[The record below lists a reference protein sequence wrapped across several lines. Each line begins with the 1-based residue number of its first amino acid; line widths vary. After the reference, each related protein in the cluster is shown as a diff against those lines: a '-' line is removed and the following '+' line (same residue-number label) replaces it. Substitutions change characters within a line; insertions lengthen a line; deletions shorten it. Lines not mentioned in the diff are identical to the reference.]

1 MKELR
6 INHIKEFKFKL
17 RHGKFISI
25 YISSRYYFSILLDVH
40 CDEHFLL
47 HFGYNFCF
55 ITGFTI
61 YIVYYYY
68 YCYYT

>member
-6 INHIKEFKFKL
+6 INYIKEFKFKL

-25 YISSRYYFSILLDVH
+25 YISSHYYFSILLDVH

-47 HFGYNFCF
+47 HFLFYYWFYDLYC
-55 ITGFTI
+55 ILLLLLLL
-61 YIVYYYY
+61 YINWP
-68 YCYYT
+68 